1 MLLELDLYQTHT
13 FLVALVLL
21 ENFKN
26 MYFSYEFEVAL
37 ETWLGSGLEVCLMI
51 PCLFWGLLVPSD
63 VFKPGPGM
71 HHEPHRLYL
80 GQVR

>member
-21 ENFKN
+21 KNFKN

-37 ETWLGSGLEVCLMI
+37 ETWLGDGLEACLMI

-63 VFKPGPGM
+63 VFK
-71 HHEPHRLYL
+71 HHEPHSLYL

>member
-1 MLLELDLYQTHT
+1 MLLELDLYQTRT

-37 ETWLGSGLEVCLMI
+37 ET
-51 PCLFWGLLVPSD
+51 
-63 VFKPGPGM
+63 
-71 HHEPHRLYL
+71 
-80 GQVR
+80 